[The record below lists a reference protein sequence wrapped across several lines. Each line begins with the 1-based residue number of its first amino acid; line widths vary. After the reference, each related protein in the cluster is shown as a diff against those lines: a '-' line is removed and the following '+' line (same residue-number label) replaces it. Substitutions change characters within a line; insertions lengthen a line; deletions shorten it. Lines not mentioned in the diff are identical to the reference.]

1 MNPMESYARLLIQVG
16 INLQKNQTLIIAAP
30 IECAEFA
37 RMAQVE
43 AYKAGAREVIMRWV
57 DEKSTRIT
65 FDMAPDAIFDEF
77 PAWSIAFFDGYA
89 DSGAAFLTIMASDP
103 ELMKNVDPKRISR
116 QNKARST
123 ALEYFRSRQMSNKN
137 VWCVGSVPTVA
148 WARKVFPGQNDADA
162 MEHLWN
168 AIYKTVR
175 VDQADPVKAWR
186 AHQAALNTRLGFLKK
201 HDFSSLHY
209 KNAQG
214 TDFTVTLPRGHQW
227 FGGGDKC
234 PEGYV
239 FVANM
244 PTEEVFTMPHR
255 NSANGKV
262 VSSLPLNYN
271 GNLIED
277 FWFSFKNGLVVDFG
291 ARSGLSTLKELLDT
305 DEGAKRLGEVA
316 LVPHD
321 SPISNLGI
329 LFYNTLFDE
338 NASCHFALGK
348 AYPTCIQG
356 GPDMTKEQLLAA
368 GANDSLVHVD
378 FMVGSSDLT
387 ITGIQAD
394 GTEVPVF
401 RNGNFAL

>member
-1 MNPMESYARLLIQVG
+1 MKSYARLLVQVG

-37 RMAQVE
+37 RMAMVE
-43 AYKAGAREVIMRWV
+43 AYSAGAREVVMRWL
-57 DEKSTRIT
+57 DEKSARIT

-77 PAWSIAFFDGYA
+77 PEWSKAFFNGYA

-103 ELMKNVDPKRISR
+103 ELMKDVDPKRISR

-123 ALEYFRSRQMSNKN
+123 ALEHFRSLQMSNKN
-137 VWCVGSVPTVA
+137 VWCIGSVPTVA
-148 WARKVFPGQNDADA
+148 WAKKVFPGRTDAEAMDA
-162 MEHLWN
+162 LWN

-175 VDQADPVKAWR
+175 VDQADPVQAWR
-186 AHQAALNTRLGFLKK
+186 AHQAALNTRLDFLRKN
-201 HDFSSLHY
+201 DFSSLRY

-214 TDFTVTLPRGHQW
+214 TDLIVALPEGHQW
-227 FGGGDKC
+227 FGGGDEC
-234 PEGYV
+234 PEGYT

-255 NSANGKV
+255 TGANGKV
-262 VSSLPLNYN
+262 QSSLPLNYN

-277 FWFSFKNGLVVDFG
+277 FWFSFKDGLVVDYG
-291 ARSGLSTLKELLDT
+291 AKSGLATLKELLDT
-305 DEGAKRLGEVA
+305 DEGARRLGEVA

-348 AYPTCIQG
+348 AYPTCIAG
-356 GPDMTKEQLLAA
+356 GSDMSKEQLLAA

-378 FMVGSSDLT
+378 FMVGSADLS
-387 ITGIQAD
+387 ITGIKSD

-401 RNGNFAL
+401 RNGNFTL